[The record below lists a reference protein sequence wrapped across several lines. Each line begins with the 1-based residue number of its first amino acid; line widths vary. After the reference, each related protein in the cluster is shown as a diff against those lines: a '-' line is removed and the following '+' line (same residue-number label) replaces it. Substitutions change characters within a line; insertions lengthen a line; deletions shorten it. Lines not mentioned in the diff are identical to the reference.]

1 MLPHLIEID
10 GVSIMEYL
18 KKNYFPIFIICAA
31 CIGFALWLSDT
42 VSAQPVAVLQDTP
55 ETVVVID
62 AGHGG
67 EDGGAVSCTGVNESQ
82 INLEIALRVDDFCHL
97 LGYPTVMLRTDD
109 ISLHDSSANT
119 ISEKKVSDLKNR
131 VKLVNQV
138 NNGILVSIHQNQF
151 SESKYHGAQVF
162 YAATNGSQPL
172 AEQLQDNLRAV
183 IDPANNRQ
191 CKPADSVYLLSK
203 IQCPA
208 VLVECGF
215 LSNAQE
221 EALLRDAQY
230 QKKLAA
236 VISCSIC
243 SYIQEELGENEI

>member
-1 MLPHLIEID
+1 
-10 GVSIMEYL
+10 MEYL
-18 KKNYFPIFIICAA
+18 KKNYFSIFIICAA

-42 VSAQPVAVLQDTP
+42 VSAQPVAAVQTAPDQ
-55 ETVVVID
+55 VIIID

-97 LGYPTVMLRTDD
+97 LGYSTVMLRTDD

-138 NNGILVSIHQNQF
+138 SGGVLVSIHQNQF
-151 SESKYHGAQVF
+151 SESKYHGSQVF
-162 YAATNGSQPL
+162 YAATDGSQPL

-183 IDPANNRQ
+183 IDPSNNRQ
-191 CKPADSVYLLSK
+191 CKKADSVYLMSK

-221 EALLRDAQY
+221 EAMLRDAQY

-236 VISCSIC
+236 VITCSIC
-243 SYIQEELGENEI
+243 SYIQEESGENEI

>member
-1 MLPHLIEID
+1 MLRRLICLY

-42 VSAQPVAVLQDTP
+42 ASTQQVTSQQVVSQRQII
-55 ETVVVID
+55 ID

-82 INLEIALRVDDFCHL
+82 INLEIALRVDDLCHL

-109 ISLHDSSANT
+109 ISLHDASAKT

-138 NNGILVSIHQNQF
+138 SDGVLVSIHQNQF

-162 YAATNGSQPL
+162 YAPTDGSQQL

-183 IDPANNRQ
+183 MDPNNNRQ
-191 CKPADSVYLLSK
+191 CKSADSVYLMSK
-203 IQCPA
+203 IQCTG

-215 LSNAQE
+215 LSNTQE
-221 EALLRDAQY
+221 EAMLRDAQH

-236 VISCSIC
+236 VITCSIC
-243 SYIQEELGENEI
+243 SYIQKEPDNNEI

>member
-1 MLPHLIEID
+1 M
-10 GVSIMEYL
+10 
-18 KKNYFPIFIICAA
+18 
-31 CIGFALWLSDT
+31 
-42 VSAQPVAVLQDTP
+42 
-55 ETVVVID
+55 
-62 AGHGG
+62 
-67 EDGGAVSCTGVNESQ
+67 SCTGVNESQ

-97 LGYPTVMLRTDD
+97 LGYSTIMLRTDD
-109 ISLHDSSANT
+109 ISLHDDTART

-138 NNGILVSIHQNQF
+138 GNGILVSIHQNQF
-151 SESKYHGAQVF
+151 SESKYHGSQVF
-162 YAATNGSQPL
+162 YAATDGSQPL

-183 IDPANNRQ
+183 IDPSNNRQ
-191 CKPADSVYLLSK
+191 CKKADSVYLMSK

-221 EALLRDAQY
+221 EAMLRDAQY

-236 VISCSIC
+236 VITCSIC
-243 SYIQEELGENEI
+243 SYIQEESGENEI